1 MIYYFFLNQGN
12 IFLFLVQE
20 FVDGTLADKFRIDLF
35 HVPDGLLFIIGIGRC
50 QQMLDVFPN
59 LGVFVADGLC
69 PENLR
74 IVRRDGIFLLVKK
87 LFV

>member
-35 HVPDGLLFIIGIGRC
+35 HVPDGLLFIIGIGRS
-50 QQMLDVFPN
+50 QQMLDVFPK
-59 LGVFVADGLC
+59 LGVFVTDGFRS
-69 PENLR
+69 ENLWVVCR
-74 IVRRDGIFLLVKK
+74 NGIFLLVKEF
-87 LFV
+87 FV